1 LKKRKRGKE
10 MDKSPVAGTCL
21 SIGIVLLFIGVT
33 IAPNISANINQRS
46 LGGYGNIR
54 DAPGNSLVTC
64 NYVTLW
70 GVEQIEKEL
79 PVQDA
84 AYLSQLM
91 NTSDDATLA
100 SELHRYGL
108 VPRTMTV
115 KQVTE
120 LLSET
125 YMQKELLKVQRYLHR
140 EKLSDTDWMDNSLC
154 SISGY
159 GPSSYYSTL
168 KSSIIRFAVV
178 NALYLFVTLPW
189 GLFAIFLYEMF
200 KVELIALL
208 IMQLA
213 YLPQMIA
220 EELLSIGQVIIP
232 FKLSPGILVAELF
245 DFYGHTPPILNASGS
260 TGNWTIQNY
269 PGIGMHMFG
278 FFGLWLTIQ
287 VQAQYPSATVK
298 GHCLKMYAKGLDDYL
313 WDGWTDW
320 P

>member
-1 LKKRKRGKE
+1 
-10 MDKSPVAGTCL
+10 MDKDRVVRKCL
-21 SIGIVLLFIGVT
+21 SVGIVLLFIGVMV
-33 IAPNISANINQRS
+33 APNISAHISESSIENYRNTR
-46 LGGYGNIR
+46 Y
-54 DAPGNSLVTC
+54 APGNSLVTC

-84 AYLSQLM
+84 AYLSQLI
-91 NTSDDATLA
+91 NNSDDATLV

-115 KQVTE
+115 EQVAE

-125 YMQKELLKVQRYLHR
+125 YMKREVQQIQRLLHTD
-140 EKLSDTDWMDNSLC
+140 EASDADWMDNSLC

-189 GLFAIFLYEMF
+189 GLFAIFLYKMF
-200 KVELIALL
+200 KMELIALL
-208 IMQLA
+208 IMQLC

-232 FKLSPGILVAELF
+232 FKLSPGVIVAELF
-245 DFYGHTPPILNASGS
+245 DFYGHTPPILNTSG
-260 TGNWTIQNY
+260 TNGNWTIQNY

-278 FFGLWLTIQ
+278 FFGLWLTIR
-287 VQAQYPSATVK
+287 VQAQYPSASVK
-298 GHCLKMYAKGLDDYL
+298 GHCLTINAKGLDDYL
-313 WDGWTDW
+313 WEGWKDW